1 MLPGYILG
9 CGYGSGNCGS
19 DLGRE
24 CRMMRVRGFSS
35 LVPEPDKSLV
45 TM

>member
-1 MLPGYILG
+1 MLPGSILG
-9 CGYGSGNCGS
+9 CGYGSGICGS

-24 CRMMRVRGFSS
+24 CPMMRMHGFSF
-35 LVPEPDKSLV
+35 LVPDPDKSLV